1 MSSLTDAIQT
11 KAHLEIAKIEDAA
24 VKEWLTVKA
33 KSFSGKTLVITA
45 GIAFVVGLLVHL
57 V

>member
-1 MSSLTDAIQT
+1 MSLTTIEAQ
-11 KAHLEIAKIEDAA
+11 AHAEIAKIQDAA

-45 GIAFVVGLLVHL
+45 AVAFVLGLLVHL
-57 V
+57 L